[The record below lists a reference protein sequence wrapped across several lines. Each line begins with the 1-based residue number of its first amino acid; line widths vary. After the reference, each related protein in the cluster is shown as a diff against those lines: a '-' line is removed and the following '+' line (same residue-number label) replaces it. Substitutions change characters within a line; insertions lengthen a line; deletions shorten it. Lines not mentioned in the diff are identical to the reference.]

1 MIRKKIHPKSIKILI
16 VLFITAVLIIS
27 QVGYTAGADY
37 IGRLDNC
44 MDVVLIENHSVPLI
58 ACNIVIRAG
67 ARDETWETWGAAHFL
82 EHLLFNGTVNRTQ
95 EEIYAEFD
103 RIGAYHNAHTGS
115 HFVDFMLLV
124 SIDNF
129 QTGFDILADMIF
141 NSNLPPWKF
150 EKERGIVMEE
160 IAQSKAMGDA
170 NDQLFR
176 EALFSDSPLSRSVLG
191 TVESIDGM
199 QRDSVLSFY
208 KRWYVPNNML
218 LFATGNFSS
227 DTLFDWFQEELSQY
241 QPRELP
247 PRRKITAPNFNSL
260 NGLGIVHRQVE
271 RRNRKVFLSMNAPG
285 PGHPDYPAFTLLQ
298 TVLNRRFE
306 ASLPP
311 GCSGNGYVFND
322 PDLSIYQL
330 ELTSPAEGPS
340 AADLVSSLDRIF
352 SDLVNNP
359 PDQIEISRLARSYRT
374 DRIFN
379 AEMLNHYGI
388 MYADIWALI
397 SWDEFASLPDRM
409 AELTPSRLK
418 EVVKKWLLGAD
429 RFIMS
434 LEPIKEMESVVL
446 DTLQSIERFQIED
459 GPALIVRSDSSAQ
472 VFALHVLVKNRW
484 LFDRE
489 FGTGAV
495 DILHQLLDET
505 SGKGKMSITE
515 HLDDLAARL
524 KVADNPNIPFD
535 NYYTTP
541 DYSYIRLEILPDRW
555 REGIELVADLMIDV
569 PFTEEALRAAREQTT
584 AAALASS
591 RSSINQGRSRLREHL
606 FPETALSAMVYG
618 DASEL
623 SPDDLKRLKDGYF
636 QAQNLIITVVGPVN
650 SEDVREVVSQAFRKL
665 PSSGSSPPD
674 FTPISPPDTT
684 EPDDD
689 RRDTLSLGKAQ
700 GAVVMGRIIPQIV
713 ASDRAALTVANAYFN
728 NRMGDVLRE
737 TLGLAYSL
745 GSSLGL
751 HRGDNGEIWGYW
763 EMYIATRQE
772 NLERAEEGIN
782 DLVQELS
789 EHTFNEAE
797 VEKLKNAIMG
807 RLMMRSMS
815 RISQAYAMGIGEFY
829 WSDPSYRDK
838 IIDEIRHV
846 TASQVEES
854 ARKYMKAAKM
864 ATVIVE

>member
-1 MIRKKIHPKSIKILI
+1 MNSIKPRFNLNKFFILSVLILI
-16 VLFITAVLIIS
+16 LTLTPNRSTAHEVF
-27 QVGYTAGADY
+27 
-37 IGRLDNC
+37 IGRLDNG
-44 MDVVLIENHSVPLI
+44 MDVVLIENHSVPMI

-82 EHLLFNGTVNRTQ
+82 EHLLFNGTVDRTQ

-124 SIDNF
+124 SKDNF
-129 QTGFDILADMIF
+129 QAGFEILADMVF
-141 NSNLPPWKF
+141 NSNLPPWKYK
-150 EKERGIVMEE
+150 KECGIVKEE

-170 NDQLFR
+170 DDQLFR

-191 TVESIDGM
+191 TVESIDGV
-199 QRDSVLSFY
+199 QRDSVLAFY

-247 PRRKITAPNFNSL
+247 PRRKIAAPDFNSL

-271 RRNRKVFLSMNAPG
+271 RRNRKVFLAMNAPA

-298 TVLNRRFE
+298 TVLERRLE
-306 ASLPP
+306 VNLPP
-311 GCSGNGYVFND
+311 GSSGGGYLLND
-322 PDLSIYQL
+322 PDLTIYQL
-330 ELTSPAEGPS
+330 ELTSPADGPS
-340 AADLVSSLDRIF
+340 AAVLVSSLDKIV
-352 SDLVNNP
+352 SDLADNP
-359 PDQIEISRLARSYRT
+359 PDQAEISRLARSYRA

-397 SWDEFASLPDRM
+397 SWYEFASLPDRM
-409 AELTPSRLK
+409 AELTPSELR

-429 RFIMS
+429 RFIIS
-434 LEPIKEMESVVL
+434 LEPALKMERAAV
-446 DTLQSIERFQIED
+446 DTARSIERFQIED

-495 DILHQLLDET
+495 DILHQLLDE
-505 SGKGKMSITE
+505 SSDRKKSITE
-515 HLDDLAARL
+515 RLDDLAARL

-555 REGIELVADLMIDV
+555 REGIELVADLMTDV
-569 PFTEEALRAAREQTT
+569 PFTEEALRTAREQTT

-591 RSSINQGRSRLREHL
+591 RSSVNQGRSRLRVHL
-606 FPETALSAMVYG
+606 FPGTALSAMVYG

-623 SPDDLKRLKDGYF
+623 SPGDLKRLKESYF
-636 QAQNLIITVVGPVN
+636 QAQNLIITAAGPVN
-650 SEDVREVVSQAFRKL
+650 SEDVREAVSQAFRKL

-674 FTPISPPDTT
+674 FTPLSPPDVTG
-684 EPDDD
+684 PDDD
-689 RRDTLSLGKAQ
+689 RRDTLSLGKTQ
-700 GAVVMGRIIPQIV
+700 GAVVMGRVIPQIV
-713 ASDRAALTVANAYFN
+713 VSDRAALIVANAYFN

-789 EHTFNEAE
+789 EHRFSETE
-797 VEKLKNAIMG
+797 VEKLRNAIKG

-838 IIDEIRHV
+838 IINEIRHV